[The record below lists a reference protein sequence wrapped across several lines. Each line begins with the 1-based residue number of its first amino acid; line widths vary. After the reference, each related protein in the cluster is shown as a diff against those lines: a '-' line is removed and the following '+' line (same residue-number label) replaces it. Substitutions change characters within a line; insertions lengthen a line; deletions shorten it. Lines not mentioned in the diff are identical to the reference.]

1 MIAALI
7 IQSRAIS
14 SLSPVGD
21 CVIGACAVLS
31 RWTEASEAASRTSQ
45 LQQLAAG
52 GAGEGLRDHPLP
64 GHLHEGSPGGQTG
77 PDRGQSAGTLHTE
90 PPLEMFTSYC
100 FDWHLIFWTECKL
113 IYLTLWTL
121 LLLHHHQLTWQTL
134 LKSTE
139 LFINLILFRGQFL
152 TMP

>member
-21 CVIGACAVLS
+21 CVIGARAVLS

-52 GAGEGLRDHPLP
+52 RAGEGLRDHPLP
-64 GHLHEGSPGGQTG
+64 RHLYEGGPGRQTG
-77 PDRGQSAGTLHTE
+77 PHRGQSAGDRHSELF
-90 PPLEMFTSYC
+90 LEMFTAY
-100 FDWHLIFWTECKL
+100 
-113 IYLTLWTL
+113 
-121 LLLHHHQLTWQTL
+121 
-134 LKSTE
+134 
-139 LFINLILFRGQFL
+139 
-152 TMP
+152 